1 MATEAQTRAAV
12 KHNRTR
18 DAITLR
24 ITKEEGA
31 QVRQAAA
38 DAGQTVTAY
47 IMDAVRERLDKYK

>member
-47 IMDAVRERLDKYK
+47 IMQAVREYMNK